1 MTPKSLHLDR
11 KNAVVVV
18 VDVQTKLAPAMEP
31 AALARVVKYSRAL
44 VGMAKELGLP
54 VLATVQYPK
63 GLGEMIPEIAEV
75 LPAPPL
81 VKMHFSCGAD
91 AGFAAALESTGR
103 RQVILAGVETHLC
116 VFQTTRDLLERGY
129 EVHLCADAVA
139 SRTDVHRHT
148 AVELLR
154 DAGAVIT
161 TAETAIFDLLHVSGT
176 EEFKAVAPLVK

>member
-11 KNAVVVV
+11 KNAVVLI

-44 VGMAKELGLP
+44 AGMAKELGLP
-54 VLATVQYPK
+54 VLSTVQYPK
-63 GLGEMIPEIAEV
+63 GLGEMVPEIAEV

-91 AGFAAALESTGR
+91 PGFGAALEATGR
-103 RQVILAGVETHLC
+103 RQVILAGIETHVC

-129 EVHLCADAVA
+129 ELHLCADAVA

-148 AVELLR
+148 ALELMR
-154 DAGAVIT
+154 DLGAVIT
-161 TAETAIFDLLHVSGT
+161 SAETAIFDLLHVSGT
-176 EEFKAVAPLVK
+176 EEFKKVAPLVR

>member
-1 MTPKSLHLDR
+1 MGPKNLHLDR
-11 KNAVVVV
+11 SQAVVLSVE
-18 VDVQTKLAPAMEP
+18 VQSKLAPEMEP
-31 AALARVVKYSRAL
+31 TAFARVVKYSRAL
-44 VGMAKELGLP
+44 VGTAKELGLP

-75 LPAPPL
+75 LPSPPL

-91 AGFAAALESTGR
+91 PGFAAALESSGR
-103 RQVILAGVETHLC
+103 RQVILAGIETHVC

-129 EVHLCADAVA
+129 DVHLCADAVA

-154 DAGAVIT
+154 DAGAVVT

-176 EEFKAVAPLVK
+176 EEFKTVARLVK